1 LSGLKFDSVEVKVST
16 SPTLRGN
23 WVIVGDV
30 IAEVKPGAELC
41 KFFEKNT

>member
-1 LSGLKFDSVEVKVST
+1 MKSDIVELSGLKFDSVEVKE
-16 SPTLRGN
+16 
-23 WVIVGDV
+23 I